1 MDEDKQVI
9 ENILAGDTEQFRYII
24 DKYKEKVLNIIYSF
38 CGNTSDNEDIAQMV
52 FIKVFRALDKF
63 KFESAFSTWLYRIV
77 INEAITISKQRKTKY
92 NFVPLQTNS
101 NSDDDDNTSNVI
113 DFIEAK
119 QDNIEMQML
128 QKDTTNVVHK
138 ALAKLKDNYR
148 KVITLRDIEDFSYEE
163 IASILSISVSQ
174 VKICLFR
181 ARNKMRSLLLQEN
194 LL

>member
-92 NFVPLQTNS
+92 NFVPLQTN
-101 NSDDDDNTSNVI
+101 NSDDEDSNNII

-128 QKDTTNVVHK
+128 QNDTKNIVHK

>member
-77 INEAITISKQRKTKY
+77 INEAITISKQRKAKY
-92 NFVPLQTNS
+92 NFVPLQTN
-101 NSDDDDNTSNVI
+101 NSDDEDSNNII
-113 DFIEAK
+113 DFIESK

-128 QKDTTNVVHK
+128 QNDTKNIVHK
-138 ALAKLKDNYR
+138 ALTKLKDNYR

>member
-77 INEAITISKQRKTKY
+77 INEAITISKQRKAKY
-92 NFVPLQTNS
+92 NFVPLQTN
-101 NSDDDDNTSNVI
+101 NSDDEDSNNII

-128 QKDTTNVVHK
+128 QNDTKNIVHK

-174 VKICLFR
+174 VKIRLFR

>member
-9 ENILAGDTEQFRYII
+9 ENILAGDTEQFRCII

-77 INEAITISKQRKTKY
+77 INESITIAKKRKAKY
-92 NFVPLQTNS
+92 NFVPLQTN
-101 NSDDDDNTSNVI
+101 NSDDDDDNNNVI

-128 QKDTTNVVHK
+128 RKDTKNIVHK
-138 ALAKLKDNYR
+138 ALSKLKDSYR
-148 KVITLRDIEDFSYEE
+148 AVITLRDIEDFSYEE
-163 IASILSISVSQ
+163 IADVLNISVSQ

>member
-77 INEAITISKQRKTKY
+77 INEAITISKQRKAKY
-92 NFVPLQTNS
+92 NFVPLQTN
-101 NSDDDDNTSNVI
+101 NSDDEDSNNII
-113 DFIEAK
+113 DFIESK

-128 QKDTTNVVHK
+128 QNDTKNIVHK

>member
-77 INEAITISKQRKTKY
+77 INEAITISKQRKAKY
-92 NFVPLQTNS
+92 NFVPLQTN
-101 NSDDDDNTSNVI
+101 NSDDEDSNNII

-128 QKDTTNVVHK
+128 QNDTKNIVHK

>member
-77 INEAITISKQRKTKY
+77 INEAITISKQRKAKY
-92 NFVPLQTNS
+92 NFVPLQTN
-101 NSDDDDNTSNVI
+101 NSDDEDSNNII

-128 QKDTTNVVHK
+128 QNDTKNIVHK
-138 ALAKLKDNYR
+138 ALEKLKDNYR

>member
-77 INEAITISKQRKTKY
+77 INEAITISKQRKAKY
-92 NFVPLQTNS
+92 NFVPLQTN
-101 NSDDDDNTSNVI
+101 NSDDEDSNNII

-128 QKDTTNVVHK
+128 QNDTKNIVHK
-138 ALAKLKDNYR
+138 ALTKLKDNYR

>member
-9 ENILAGDTEQFRYII
+9 ENILAGDTEQFRFII

-77 INEAITISKQRKTKY
+77 INESITIAKKRKAKY
-92 NFVPLQTNS
+92 NFVPLQTN
-101 NSDDDDNTSNVI
+101 NDDDEDSNNVI

-148 KVITLRDIEDFSYEE
+148 AVITLRDIEDFSYEE
-163 IASILSISVSQ
+163 IASILSISVAQ

>member
-1 MDEDKQVI
+1 MDEDKQII
-9 ENILAGDTEQFRYII
+9 EKILAGDTELFRIII
-24 DKYKEKVLNIIYSF
+24 DKYKEKVLGIIYSF
-38 CGNTSDNEDIAQMV
+38 CGNTSDNEDIAQAV

-77 INEAITISKQRKTKY
+77 INESITIAKKKKAKY

-101 NSDDDDNTSNVI
+101 NDDDDESNII

-119 QDNIEMQML
+119 EDNIESQML
-128 QKDTTNVVHK
+128 QKDTQNIVQTT
-138 ALAKLKDNYR
+138 LAKLKDNYR
-148 KVITLRDIEDFSYEE
+148 TVITLRDIEDFSYEE
-163 IASILSISVSQ
+163 IANMLNISITQ
-174 VKICLFR
+174 VKIYLFR

>member
-1 MDEDKQVI
+1 MDEDNQVI

-77 INEAITISKQRKTKY
+77 INEAITISKQRKAKY
-92 NFVPLQTNS
+92 NFVPLQTN
-101 NSDDDDNTSNVI
+101 NSDDEDSNNII

-128 QKDTTNVVHK
+128 QNDTKNIVHK

>member
-77 INEAITISKQRKTKY
+77 INEAITISKQRKAKY
-92 NFVPLQTNS
+92 NFVPLQTNNCDDEDS
-101 NSDDDDNTSNVI
+101 NNII

-128 QKDTTNVVHK
+128 QNDTKNIVHK